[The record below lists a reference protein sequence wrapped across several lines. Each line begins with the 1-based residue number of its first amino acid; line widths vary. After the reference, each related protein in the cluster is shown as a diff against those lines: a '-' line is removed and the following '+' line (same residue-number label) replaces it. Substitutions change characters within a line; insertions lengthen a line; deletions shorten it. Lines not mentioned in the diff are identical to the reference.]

1 MCTKKKLPKQTHT
14 PGVDICIVLYTYSTP
29 SSSPISRRKIHQ
41 KMDSKALA
49 ALLSSLIPQILLL
62 LLHILPLQNPNS
74 IPNNL
79 YPILSHFLSSG
90 DIAAATAVFS
100 RKRKRTQLLES
111 QELQDEPPPTNRG
124 DRVDSSNS
132 PESPIPRSPDSFK
145 QFFKMKSSTFEW
157 LATLLEPLLECR
169 DPVDS
174 PIDLSTD
181 LRLGIGLYRL
191 STGSDYPEI
200 STRFGV
206 SEPVSRF
213 CVKQLCRVLCT
224 NFRFWVG
231 FPNPN
236 ELEEV
241 SNSFETL
248 IGISN
253 CCGVLNTTRF
263 NNLRNESIAAQIV
276 VDSSSR
282 ILSIVAG
289 LNGQK
294 GNFQILKSSTLYKDI
309 QDKKVLNAQP
319 IESNSVIIPQYLVGD
334 GSYPLLSWLVVPFI
348 DPMPGSCEEG
358 FNKAYDLMRVSSLK
372 AIASLR
378 SWGVLCRPIEEE
390 SKTVVAYIGA
400 CSILH
405 NVLLMREDF
414 SALCDDLSD
423 YSMHDQKADYFSDV
437 GLESNVIDN
446 KGFEI
451 RSALATRLSEH
462 VKSDHALDPRT
473 SVQLQQS

>member
-1 MCTKKKLPKQTHT
+1 
-14 PGVDICIVLYTYSTP
+14 
-29 SSSPISRRKIHQ
+29 
-41 KMDSKALA
+41 MDSKPLA
-49 ALLSSLIPQILLL
+49 ALLSSLIPQILLI

-74 IPNNL
+74 IPSNL

-100 RKRKRTQLLES
+100 RKRKRAQLLES
-111 QELQDEPPPTNRG
+111 RELQDEPRPTNRV
-124 DRVDSSNS
+124 DRVDSADS

-145 QFFKMKSSTFEW
+145 QVFKMKASTFEW

-174 PIDLSTD
+174 PIDLSTE
-181 LRLGIGLYRL
+181 LRLGIGLFRL

-241 SNSFETL
+241 TNSFETL
-248 IGISN
+248 TGIPN
-253 CCGVLNTTRF
+253 CCGVLSTTRF
-263 NNLRNESIAAQIV
+263 KNLRNEGIAAQIV

-294 GNFQILKSSTLYKDI
+294 GNFPILKSSTLYKDI
-309 QDKKVLNAQP
+309 QDKKLLNALP
-319 IESNSVIIPQYLVGD
+319 IDVNSVSVPQYFVGD

-348 DPMPGSCEEG
+348 DPMPGSCEEN

-372 AIASLR
+372 TIASLR
-378 SWGVLCRPIEEE
+378 SWGVLSRPVEEE
-390 SKTVVAYIGA
+390 IKTVVAYIGA

-405 NVLLMREDF
+405 NVLLMREDN
-414 SALCDDLSD
+414 SALCDDLTDNSV
-423 YSMHDQKADYFSDV
+423 HDQRAEPSSDV
-437 GLESNVIDN
+437 MLESNVIDN

-451 RSALATRLSEH
+451 RSALATRLSER
-462 VKSDHALDPRT
+462 VTSDHTLC
-473 SVQLQQS
+473 S